1 MLNLKN
7 KIHQLR
13 QKVKSE
19 IIEATSKVIN
29 NIHKVS
35 YSHIKEVDDISEDVL
50 RNIEYY
56 LGIFYI
62 FK

>member
-1 MLNLKN
+1 M
-7 KIHQLR
+7 
-13 QKVKSE
+13 KSE